1 MNRREF
7 LKKGLEGIIIGSIP
21 LISCSKNPVGSYKGS
36 ISGKVM
42 GTDQTVKVRA
52 IQNLSLVS
60 ETTTNS
66 DGNYKIEDLPE
77 GKYGL
82 LFAKEDVV
90 YIYNDQIN
98 SSWYTEEGNIEV
110 NETIVVNSG
119 KNSGDYNID
128 LGPIPSWGTG
138 EHPDYGADEVF
149 VLFNDEVPQNKIE
162 ALITDYNCSINH
174 KYESGSYLSD
184 IPDNKTVL
192 EMIRAFKSE
201 SIVKFSHPNRI
212 MYALPK

>member
-21 LISCSKNPVGSYKGS
+21 LIFNCEKNPVSSYTGS
-36 ISGKVM
+36 ISGKVI

-66 DGNYKIEDLPE
+66 DGNYKISNLPE

-82 LFAKEDVV
+82 LFVKKDAV

-98 SSWYTEEGNIEV
+98 SRWYEQAETEI
-110 NETIVVNSG
+110 NETIVVTSG
-119 KNSGDYNID
+119 KDSGDYNID
-128 LGPIPSWGTG
+128 LGPTG
-138 EHPDYGADEVF
+138 EKPDYEAGIVL
-149 VLFNDEVPQNKIE
+149 VLFKDDALQNNIE
-162 ALITDYNCSINH
+162 TLITDYHCSI
-174 KYESGSYLSD
+174 KYKFNPVNYSLNV
-184 IPDNKTVL
+184 PDNKTVF
-192 EMIRAFKSE
+192 EIVRAFKSE
-201 SIVKFSHPNRI
+201 SIVKNSNI
-212 MYALPK
+212 SLIGDYYI